1 MPVEVTGQEVTA
13 FSYHVGPTSAM
24 PGFPGAGVPRPEFPG
39 SCFPP
44 GSVLCPAST
53 PEKTRIWKSSRFST
67 GPGSGWLVGWLGGWD
82 ALGCRGAWGGSRGQW
97 GAQRRRSDGMK
108 RGGAPHTSPERGF
121 AQAEQEDGHCPEL
134 LPTRG
139 KRARLQPITQTQCPP
154 HGSRVQTTS
163 GQRQT
168 TAASHSPVP
177 IHVLH
182 AVQVGVA
189 AKLRSQVKSTQKA
202 GGRCPSAQLACS
214 PGRAGS
220 PRAADTVT
228 PPGTPLPGPCACLL
242 RGASLCPLSP
252 SGGSRA
258 PQLSPAPSGGRAGH
272 LYESDGL
279 LGAWPPA
286 DTG

>member
-108 RGGAPHTSPERGF
+108 RGGPPTLPQREASLRQSRRTGTALNCFPREESEHAYSPLHKHNAHHTVHGSKQPRAKGR
-121 AQAEQEDGHCPEL
+121 PPL
-134 LPTRG
+134 LLTLPS
-139 KRARLQPITQTQCPP
+139 QFMCSTQCRWAWRRNF
-154 HGSRVQTTS
+154 G
-163 GQRQT
+163 
-168 TAASHSPVP
+168 
-177 IHVLH
+177 
-182 AVQVGVA
+182 
-189 AKLRSQVKSTQKA
+189 LR
-202 GGRCPSAQLACS
+202 
-214 PGRAGS
+214 
-220 PRAADTVT
+220 
-228 PPGTPLPGPCACLL
+228 
-242 RGASLCPLSP
+242 
-252 SGGSRA
+252 
-258 PQLSPAPSGGRAGH
+258 
-272 LYESDGL
+272 
-279 LGAWPPA
+279 
-286 DTG
+286 